1 MRQSLRQKTDD
12 RRRQTC
18 FGVFVIRHWSIFN
31 MINYILFDLDDTLYH
46 TNSGMMQEISER
58 MSEYMVTRL
67 DVPRDDVDRQRK
79 DYWARYGTTLRGL
92 YIERQIDPHDF
103 LDFVHDVNV
112 AKYLAPD
119 VRLQAMLERLPQT
132 KSIFTNAPG
141 EYARRVMCALGVEK
155 HFVELFDIHFI
166 EYASKPNQHAYD
178 KVVAALPVAPA
189 ECLMIDDT
197 ARNLVPA
204 KKLGMTTVWLTGTE
218 DRHGVDGKESA
229 DFVIQS
235 IYDVAGLLNSH
246 R

>member
-1 MRQSLRQKTDD
+1 
-12 RRRQTC
+12 
-18 FGVFVIRHWSIFN
+18 

-58 MSEYMVTRL
+58 MSEYMVTR
-67 DVPRDDVDRQRK
+67 VGIPRDDVERQRK

-92 YIERQIDPHDF
+92 YIERHIDPHDF
-103 LDFVHDVNV
+103 LDFVHDVDV
-112 AKYLAPD
+112 AKYLLPD
-119 VRLQAMLERLPQT
+119 SRLQSMLELLPQT

-141 EYARRVMCALGVEK
+141 EYARRVIRALGVEK
-155 HFVELFDIHFI
+155 YFAELFDIHFI

-178 KVVAALPVAPA
+178 KVVAALPDPPA

-197 ARNLVPA
+197 VRNLVPA

-218 DRHGVDGKESA
+218 DRYGIEGKESA

-235 IYDVAGLLNSH
+235 VYDVVGLVDL

>member
-1 MRQSLRQKTDD
+1 M
-12 RRRQTC
+12 
-18 FGVFVIRHWSIFN
+18 IR
-31 MINYILFDLDDTLYH
+31 YILFDLDDTLYA
-46 TNSGMMQEISER
+46 TSSGMMQEISER
-58 MSEYMVTRL
+58 MSEYMVTR
-67 DVPRDDVDRQRK
+67 VGIPRDDVERQRK

-92 YIERQIDPHDF
+92 YIERHIDPHDF

-112 AKYLAPD
+112 EKYLLPD
-119 VRLQAMLERLPQT
+119 ARLQTMLTQLPQT

-141 EYARRVMCALGVEK
+141 EYARRVMRALGVEK
-155 HFVELFDIHFI
+155 HFTDLFDIHFI
-166 EYASKPNQHAYD
+166 DYASKPNQHAYD

-204 KKLGMTTVWLTGTE
+204 KKLGMTSVWLNGTAE
-218 DRHGVDGKESA
+218 RYGVEGKESA

-235 IYDVAGLLNSH
+235 IYDVARLVLS